1 MTRRPSILSQVLA
14 QGADAL
20 ADRWQVPAETRPA
33 FRATFDSVMR
43 EAFKLRAGERIPSW
57 GFFVAKESTEQR
69 LQQRRRILEALDQG
83 QSPAAI
89 AIKEGVTPQW
99 VRVLRAKRA
108 KAQQQRNG

>member
-69 LQQRRRILEALDQG
+69 QQKRRRILEALAQG
-83 QSPAAI
+83 EEPAVI
-89 AIKEGVTPQW
+89 AKREDVTTRW
-99 VRVLRAKRA
+99 VRVLRAKQA
-108 KAQQQRNG
+108 AAAVRNG

>member
-43 EAFKLRAGERIPSW
+43 EAFGLYAGDRLTSRLRLYVAERSPD
-57 GFFVAKESTEQR
+57 ER
-69 LQQRRRILEALDQG
+69 LQQRRRILEALAKGEDA
-83 QSPAAI
+83 AAI
-89 AIKEGVTPQW
+89 AKREGVTARW
-99 VRVLRAKRA
+99 VRVLRAKQA
-108 KAQQQRNG
+108 AAAARNG